1 MDNKG
6 TKRLSVIIPGYNTP
20 KAWWR
25 RCVQSVLAACGPD
38 DEVICVDDGSKTPV
52 ADFWQEICDGDNRA
66 RLLPMEKNIGQASA
80 RNAALDIAYGEFVTF
95 VDSDDEVLPE
105 TFSRCFDVQSE
116 FACDIAVYGVKVIW
130 VADRLYKEDVLPR
143 MNLGRLDGQSLARL
157 VRNCLFDYTCNKVY
171 RRSFLDANEIRFEP
185 TANPGEDSVFNLKC
199 VLCDATWAISDY
211 PGYVYYR
218 YDGSSLSRYAPNIKK
233 SLNRRSEMWRL
244 CKDKCSGARE
254 LLGNRGEVG
263 DKDVESAEWT
273 NIWRRGTPF
282 TLLQRWRYL
291 VAHPKVARMPLLLEY
306 VYTWFYSFVRRHFYF
321 SLIRKQHI
329 RSMYPHVKVYKEVKQ

>member
-1 MDNKG
+1 MGNKG

-20 KAWWR
+20 KAWWQ
-25 RCVQSVLAACGPD
+25 RCVKSVLAACGPD
-38 DEVICVDDGSKTPV
+38 DEVICVDDGSETPV
-52 ADFWQEICDGDNRA
+52 ADFWQEICDGDKRA
-66 RLLPMEKNIGQASA
+66 RLLPLEKNIGQASA

-105 TFSRCFDVQSE
+105 TFSRCFEVQNE
-116 FACDIAVYGVKVIW
+116 FGCDIVVYGVKVIW

-185 TANPGEDSVFNLKC
+185 SANPGEDSVFNLKC
-199 VLCDATWAISDY
+199 ILCDATWVISDY

-218 YDGSSLSRYAPNIKK
+218 YDGSSLSRYAPNIKM
-233 SLNRRSEMWRL
+233 SLDRRSEMWRM
-244 CKDKCSGARE
+244 CKDKCRDARE
-254 LLGNRGEVG
+254 VLGNRGEVD
-263 DKDVESAEWT
+263 DKDVASAEWM

-282 TLLQRWRYL
+282 SLLQRWRYL
-291 VAHPKVARMPLLLEY
+291 VAHPKVTQMPLLLEY
-306 VYTWFYSFVRRHFYF
+306 VFTWLYSFARRHFYF
-321 SLIRKQHI
+321 SWIRKRHI